1 MPPQRTLTAP
11 TNAITRNS
19 QYPPPDAP
27 DPAYSSTPYTMPNAY
42 PTIPEQNDTSS
53 GASSY
58 PRGSYQQASPA
69 SNYHSPNRSPQSYT
83 RTISPPVNVP
93 STTLHNSFPN
103 ETIFGPSGKPKK
115 SGVACDECRKK
126 KTKCD
131 GQRESSDPE
140 GQASRG
146 PKRGYIQDMGSTIT
160 RLETQI
166 QRQNEFHRAEVQSL
180 HTMIQR
186 LEAQLQGCHE
196 TIERHERLLSTSQ
209 NASERDGPRNNGL
222 QRLATAAAEDDG

>member
-1 MPPQRTLTAP
+1 MFNL
-11 TNAITRNS
+11 
-19 QYPPPDAP
+19 
-27 DPAYSSTPYTMPNAY
+27 
-42 PTIPEQNDTSS
+42 
-53 GASSY
+53 
-58 PRGSYQQASPA
+58 SPA
-69 SNYHSPNRSPQSYT
+69 ALAMSIYSRAGESRPKERVSEW
-83 RTISPPVNVP
+83 
-93 STTLHNSFPN
+93 STL
-103 ETIFGPSGKPKK
+103 I
-115 SGVACDECRKK
+115 RKRML
-126 KTKCD
+126 TQMD
-131 GQRESSDPE
+131 R
-140 GQASRG
+140 
-146 PKRGYIQDMGSTIT
+146 YIQDMGSTIT

>member
-1 MPPQRTLTAP
+1 MCNLAPRTVRSITPSTPCATESADWGRNSGRELAAGYTRSLLIYSLFFGNQWRIQFYADPMSFSSSHTSHTDGNTMPPQRTLTAP

-126 KTKCD
+126 KV
-131 GQRESSDPE
+131 GSSPVFVQD
-140 GQASRG
+140 SRL
-146 PKRGYIQDMGSTIT
+146 IM
-160 RLETQI
+160 
-166 QRQNEFHRAEVQSL
+166 
-180 HTMIQR
+180 
-186 LEAQLQGCHE
+186 
-196 TIERHERLLSTSQ
+196 
-209 NASERDGPRNNGL
+209 
-222 QRLATAAAEDDG
+222 